1 MRLLPSR
8 FRGHGG
14 PLRCRE
20 LVELVTAY
28 VEGTLD
34 ARERERFEAHLR
46 RCDGCTH
53 YVEQLRTTITLTGR
67 LDHTALSDAARR
79 ELLHAFRE
87 WKRA

>member
-1 MRLLPSR
+1 MRLLPAR
-8 FRGHGG
+8 FRKRGQ
-14 PLRCRE
+14 PLRCVE

-28 VEGTLD
+28 HEGTLD
-34 ARERERFEAHLR
+34 ARDRERFEEHIS

-53 YVEQLRTTITLTGR
+53 YVEQLRTTIVLTGK
-67 LDHTALSDAARR
+67 LDHTMLSDAARR

>member
-8 FRGHGG
+8 FRG
-14 PLRCRE
+14 RREMSCRE
-20 LVELVTAY
+20 LVELVTAS

-34 ARERERFEAHLR
+34 ARERERLETHLE
-46 RCDGCTH
+46 GCPGCRH

-67 LDHTALSDAARR
+67 LNGAALSDAARDG
-79 ELLHAFRE
+79 LLHAFRD

>member
-8 FRGHGG
+8 FRGRP
-14 PLRCRE
+14 PLTCDE

-34 ARERERFEAHLR
+34 ARERGRFEAHLD

-53 YVEQLRTTITLTGR
+53 YVEQLRTTIMLTGR
-67 LDHTALSDAARR
+67 LNGAELPDSAR
-79 ELLHAFRE
+79 EQLLDAFRE
-87 WKRA
+87 WKRG

>member
-1 MRLLPSR
+1 MRVLPSR
-8 FRGHGG
+8 FRRRGQ

-28 VEGTLD
+28 LEGTLD
-34 ARERERFEAHLR
+34 ARERERFEAHVRL
-46 RCDGCTH
+46 CDGCVH
-53 YVEQLRTTITLTGR
+53 YVEQLRTTIALTGR
-67 LDHTALSDAARR
+67 LDHAALSDGARR

>member
-8 FRGHGG
+8 FRGRGG

-34 ARERERFEAHLR
+34 VGERERFEAHLS

-53 YVEQLRTTITLTGR
+53 YVEQLGTTITLTGR
-67 LDHTALSDAARR
+67 LDHTALSDGARR